1 MSAKIPVTVVVPV
14 RNEEK
19 NLPQCLE
26 RLSRFEALV
35 VVDSNSTDS
44 TLQVAARYGAT
55 VLQFDWNGRYPKKRN
70 WMLENHSFTT
80 PWVFFLDADEIV
92 DERFCEAVERA
103 VCSGT
108 CEGYWINYAN
118 VFLGKTLR
126 HGLPQRKLALFKVG
140 SGLYERIEESAWSK
154 LDMEIHEHPIIV
166 GTLGEIVDPV
176 EHRDFRGLS
185 KFLEKHI
192 EYAQWEARR
201 LLRLEADA
209 STSRDSLTP
218 RQRFKYGN
226 LRRGWYPYA
235 YFIYVYF
242 LRLGMLDGRAG
253 FLYAFY
259 KSWYFQSIQLLL
271 KEYASDALGGAEISQ
286 PNPLS
291 KTVIA

>member
-26 RLSRFEALV
+26 RLSRFAEVV
-35 VVDSNSTDS
+35 VVDSNSTDA
-44 TLQVAARYGAT
+44 TREVAARYGAT

-70 WMLENHSFTT
+70 WTLENHSFAT

-92 DERFCEAVERA
+92 DERFCDAVERA
-103 VCSGT
+103 VRGGSCA
-108 CEGYWINYAN
+108 GYWINYAN
-118 VFLGKTLR
+118 VFLGRTLR
-126 HGLPQRKLALFKVG
+126 HGLPQRKLALFRIG

-154 LDMEIHEHPIIV
+154 LDMEIHEHPIIA
-166 GTLGEIVDPV
+166 GAIGEIAEPV

-209 STSRDSLTP
+209 STGAASLTA
-218 RQRFKYGN
+218 RQRYKYGN
-226 LRRGWYPYA
+226 LRRWWYPYA
-235 YFIYVYF
+235 YFLYVYIV
-242 LRLGMLDGRAG
+242 RLGVLDGRAG

-259 KSWYFQSIQLLL
+259 KCWYFQSIQLLR
-271 KEYASDALGGAEISQ
+271 KEYAGEAVGGAR
-286 PNPLS
+286 LS
-291 KTVIA
+291 HPASLPKAAAA